1 MRVSH
6 GVSAAYCRLSGD
18 GPDTGDLPDDLE
30 TRMVTALRSMK
41 TDLVDAAMEGYC
53 SCCLLRPSGGGGGGG
68 ENCDGNLAWSPGGA
82 AGGEEASNDCS

>member
-6 GVSAAYCRLSGD
+6 GVSAACCRLGDD
-18 GPDTGDLPDDLE
+18 GPDTGDPPDDLV

-53 SCCLLRPSGGGGGGG
+53 SCCL
-68 ENCDGNLAWSPGGA
+68 
-82 AGGEEASNDCS
+82 

>member
-1 MRVSH
+1 MTKAHRRLRYIPSLKVHLAWNVRLCVTRVSH
-6 GVSAAYCRLSGD
+6 GVSAACCRLGDD

-53 SCCLLRPSGGGGGGG
+53 SCCL
-68 ENCDGNLAWSPGGA
+68 
-82 AGGEEASNDCS
+82 